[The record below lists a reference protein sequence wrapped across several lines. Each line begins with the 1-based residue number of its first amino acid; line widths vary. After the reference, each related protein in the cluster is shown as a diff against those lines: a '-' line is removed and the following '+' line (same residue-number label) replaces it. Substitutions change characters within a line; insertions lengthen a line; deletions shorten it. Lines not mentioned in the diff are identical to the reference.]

1 MYKKS
6 LVLVWNNYRSDVQL
20 LERFAS
26 GTRLSNWE
34 IPWNHPYITALWYW
48 GFQREPQF
56 GPIMWRSTSLSG
68 STVIFF
74 QSENISTI
82 IRCATHREMSVC
94 LMTSW
99 TGHVT
104 IKNCQSAWDQHFCWF
119 HGRVEVLEKY
129 FIQFN
134 LTRARNSF
142 LCVRVECNR

>member
-74 QSENISTI
+74 QSENISPI
-82 IRCATHREMSVC
+82 ILLFTAESQFRAANITVLNWDFMMPRSIVNESQFR
-94 LMTSW
+94 T
-99 TGHVT
+99 
-104 IKNCQSAWDQHFCWF
+104 KNRNNSYKLKV
-119 HGRVEVLEKY
+119 HGVDKL
-129 FIQFN
+129 
-134 LTRARNSF
+134 
-142 LCVRVECNR
+142 